1 MAQAMVHTGHS
12 GISARDIAV
21 GSAVAVA
28 VHAVLV
34 AALWMAP
41 PSHGPDGAAAQ
52 AAEEG
57 CASVVSPACV
67 GATPLADSTQRDTE
81 QQPMGDRRCPDPI
94 LRLQRRDSEPAPSIE
109 IDILR
114 AELVAAKGVET
125 GTEPKDLGNHAGTG
139 GAAAPPKPK
148 PTEGFFGE
156 SKLGDLIKQE
166 DQGGEARKKKL
177 GDLIGK
183 VDGKEGGE
191 GKVNQ
196 TGSAYWREVGI
207 AVKSHF
213 ELPPSLPVWERAGLK
228 AKVRVTR
235 MAATGAILAWTWEK
249 KSGNE
254 EFDKAVTTLM
264 TSFKSGMRSLPAP
277 SGDALAEINSRGG
290 VIELRGGH

>member
-1 MAQAMVHTGHS
+1 MLCHQLLQGGVAPLLCQKQDVGNHGRTNLLSKGPQARHPLIHCLELSPRGRSHPSLGLHFPLAFVERQTQTGNLPLQ
-12 GISARDIAV
+12 
-21 GSAVAVA
+21 SAV
-28 VHAVLV
+28 
-34 AALWMAP
+34 
-41 PSHGPDGAAAQ
+41 
-52 AAEEG
+52 
-57 CASVVSPACV
+57 
-67 GATPLADSTQRDTE
+67 TQR
-81 QQPMGDRRCPDPI
+81 
-94 LRLQRRDSEPAPSIE
+94 
-109 IDILR
+109 
-114 AELVAAKGVET
+114 
-125 GTEPKDLGNHAGTG
+125 
-139 GAAAPPKPK
+139 
-148 PTEGFFGE
+148 
-156 SKLGDLIKQE
+156 
-166 DQGGEARKKKL
+166 
-177 GDLIGK
+177 
-183 VDGKEGGE
+183 GKEGGE